1 MTGEDENALPRALT
15 AIGVAPDG
23 WAVRSVWAWESIS
36 VVIRPLDIAAIWC
49 RLMFLKKLYIGCARS
64 PGKSLSRTAQPS
76 AVSAICA
83 MGSSSFD
90 WLGAA
95 AVWGATPSRARGS
108 VEAAATGG
116 CGTELSDWA
125 WTETGIEEDD

>member
-1 MTGEDENALPRALT
+1 MLYRALT
-15 AIGVAPDG
+15 AIGAAPEG
-23 WAVRSVWAWESIS
+23 WAVRSVWAWESMS

-108 VEAAATGG
+108 VGG
-116 CGTELSDWA
+116 GGDRRLRNGAQRLGLHGNRHQEND
-125 WTETGIEEDD
+125 